1 MFVYIMKNESMP
13 GLYKI
18 GYSAAP
24 KVRAAGLS
32 AASGV
37 PTPFEVI
44 HHIDCMTER
53 QARRAEASVH
63 FILEYSRVTTN
74 REFFALAHENI
85 GVRALIVG
93 AFVAWV
99 PDYTDEEWREL
110 TAKLAE
116 WPLDREVA

>member
-18 GYSAAP
+18 GFSSDPA
-24 KVRAAGLS
+24 VRATGLS
-32 AASGV
+32 ASSGV

-44 HHIDCMTER
+44 HAIDCITER

-63 FILEYSRVTTN
+63 FILEYSRVTSS
-74 REFFALAHENI
+74 REFFALDHENI

-99 PDYTDEEWREL
+99 PDYSDEEWLEL
-110 TAKLAE
+110 TARLAQ
-116 WPLDREVA
+116 WPVDRSAA